1 MFGCVQCPKH
11 CGRTP
16 THSWPWSCWRTA
28 RWLWWAGSRV
38 SFSQRTS
45 SISSPSS
52 WMPTKHIWC
61 QSALSGMKRQY
72 NYTRKQDMRHFISVF
87 VIYIRKLGQNV
98 TMLMIKQLSSFS
110 GSWLKTCKMWK
121 CYTLKTSL
129 RSVFKG
135 GLALR
140 VFSLWKPKIR
150 KRFEVV
156 NKIWLH

>member
-1 MFGCVQCPKH
+1 MNCIVAADLTKWCLAVFQCPKH

-61 QSALSGMKRQY
+61 QSALSGAERHY
-72 NYTRKQDMRHFISVF
+72 SYTRMQDKRHLSFCYLYPEVRCWDCYENRIKAQS
-87 VIYIRKLGQNV
+87 V

-110 GSWLKTCKMWK
+110 GSWPKTCKMWK
-121 CYTLKTSL
+121 CYT
-129 RSVFKG
+129 
-135 GLALR
+135 
-140 VFSLWKPKIR
+140 
-150 KRFEVV
+150 
-156 NKIWLH
+156 